1 MYNICDHEQCF
12 DEVGAQAVSYTT
24 GVPAMIGAA
33 LMVQGVWDKKGVV
46 NMEELNPDP
55 FMAMLNEN
63 GLPWQLRELDAPVD
77 F

>member
-1 MYNICDHEQCF
+1 
-12 DEVGAQAVSYTT
+12 
-24 GVPAMIGAA
+24 
-33 LMVQGVWDKKGVV
+33 
-46 NMEELNPDP
+46 MEELNPDP